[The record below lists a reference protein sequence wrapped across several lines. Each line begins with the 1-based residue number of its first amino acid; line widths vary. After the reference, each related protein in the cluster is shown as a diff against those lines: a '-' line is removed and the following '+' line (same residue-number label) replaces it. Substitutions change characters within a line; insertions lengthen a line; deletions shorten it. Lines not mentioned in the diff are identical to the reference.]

1 MAIETRNIE
10 DETEISTGLKIYSS
24 VTLDPFL
31 CQSFSEQP
39 RVKVISKSAS
49 VRALLSLYISPAPT
63 RAFANALFGPRSCP
77 PFSYPLECK
86 NIRTADRNPNCIP
99 RILILTRR
107 SSLIQCVFP
116 VGKKERMILTVDMFH
131 DIAILRCWRNILRVI
146 GHEICIRLCETRMFF
161 LPRRNLWFKKL
172 C

>member
-63 RAFANALFGPRSCP
+63 RAFANAPW
-77 PFSYPLECK
+77 
-86 NIRTADRNPNCIP
+86 TALKSTIF
-99 RILILTRR
+99 L
-107 SSLIQCVFP
+107 SA
-116 VGKKERMILTVDMFH
+116 RM
-131 DIAILRCWRNILRVI
+131 
-146 GHEICIRLCETRMFF
+146 
-161 LPRRNLWFKKL
+161 
-172 C
+172 